1 MDWNAR
7 MLTARPADMA
17 AYATPPKSLTTD
29 FDFPVRERL
38 VPKQNEVLVPGAT
51 PDVAHLL
58 LAGHTC
64 RYRMLQDGRRQI
76 TAILV
81 PGDTC
86 DLEALLAGRS
96 SYAVSTLTRCT
107 LGEIPLSRFASTHDP
122 VLAAA
127 LQRRLRRDEAI
138 AREWIVS
145 LGRRDG
151 IERTAHLL
159 CELRW
164 RLAEVGQATD
174 DSYELRITQ
183 HDLADALGLTSV
195 HVNRVLMNLRAERLI
210 HLKGGR
216 LTIIDRTRLKH
227 LAQFDPAY
235 LVQ

>member
-1 MDWNAR
+1 
-7 MLTARPADMA
+7 MLIARPVDMTD
-17 AYATPPKSLTTD
+17 YTIRSRSLIDD
-29 FDFPVRERL
+29 FDGAMRERS
-38 VPKQNEVLVPGAT
+38 VPKQSEVFAPGDT
-51 PDVAHLL
+51 PDVVHLL

-81 PGDTC
+81 PGDIC
-86 DLEALLAGRS
+86 NLEALLAGRS

-107 LGEIPLSRFASTHDP
+107 LGEIPLSQFAAPHDP
-122 VLAAA
+122 VLAAS

-151 IERTAHLL
+151 IERTAHLI

-164 RLAEVGQATD
+164 RLAEIGQATD

-195 HVNRVLMNLRAERLI
+195 HMNRVLMTLRAERLI

-216 LTIIDRTRLKH
+216 LTIIDGVRLKH

-235 LVQ
+235 LIQ

>member
-1 MDWNAR
+1 
-7 MLTARPADMA
+7 MLTARPADLT
-17 AYATPPKSLTTD
+17 AYATHPKSLTNELG
-29 FDFPVRERL
+29 FSLRERA
-38 VPKQNEVLVPGAT
+38 VPKQNEILVPGST
-51 PDVAHLL
+51 PNVAHLL

-81 PGDTC
+81 PGDIC
-86 DLEALLAGRS
+86 DLEAILAGRS

-107 LGEIPLSRFASTHDP
+107 LGEIPLSRFATANDP
-122 VLAAA
+122 ALTTS

-151 IERTAHLL
+151 IERTAHLI

-164 RLAEVGQATD
+164 RLAEVGQATE

-195 HVNRVLMNLRAERLI
+195 HVNRVLMNLRAEGLI
-210 HLKGGR
+210 HLKAGR
-216 LTIIDRTRLKH
+216 LTIMDRTRLKH

-235 LVQ
+235 LIQ

>member
-1 MDWNAR
+1 
-7 MLTARPADMA
+7 MLTAPPADVA
-17 AYATPPKSLTTD
+17 ANAIQSRTFTHELERPL
-29 FDFPVRERL
+29 RERS
-38 VPKQNEVLVPGAT
+38 VPKQSEILVPGDT
-51 PDVAHLL
+51 PDIAHLL

-81 PGDTC
+81 PGDIC

-107 LGEIPLSRFASTHDP
+107 IGEIPVSRYAATHDP
-122 VLAAA
+122 ALAHA

-164 RLAEVGQATD
+164 RLAEIGQATA
-174 DSYELRITQ
+174 DSCDLRITQ

-195 HVNRVLMNLRAERLI
+195 HVNRVLMNLRSERLI

-216 LTIIDRTRLKH
+216 LTIIDRPRLKH

-235 LVQ
+235 LIQ

>member
-7 MLTARPADMA
+7 MLTARPAEMA
-17 AYATPPKSLTTD
+17 AYATHPRSLTNELG
-29 FDFPVRERL
+29 FSLRERT
-38 VPKQNEVLVPGAT
+38 VPKQNEILVPGAT
-51 PDVAHLL
+51 PNVAHLL

-81 PGDTC
+81 PGDIC
-86 DLEALLAGRS
+86 DLEAILAGRS

-107 LGEIPLSRFASTHDP
+107 LGEIPLSRFTAPHDP
-122 VLAAA
+122 ALATS

-151 IERTAHLL
+151 IERTAHLF

-164 RLAEVGQATD
+164 RLAEVGQATE
-174 DSYELRITQ
+174 DSCKLRITQ

-195 HVNRVLMNLRAERLI
+195 HVNRVLMHLRAEGLI
-210 HLKGGR
+210 HLKAGQ